1 MFLVVY
7 TREYKNTPG
16 DLSENEKCYRQKVLR
31 SPSYERSAKYFY
43 RACTKCRLQAR
54 HKMQICVE
62 NERTLRHR
70 STLFLIPSEK
80 REIFRSLQ
88 NNSRRFLPKLIWQS
102 IKILHVVNLT
112 NEYFLL
118 LIAIAVLSTSPGLRK
133 EKKIGQD
140 NNCELERVY

>member
-1 MFLVVY
+1 MY

-54 HKMQICVE
+54 HKMQICVQ

-70 STLFLIPSEK
+70 STLFLIPSDK

-133 EKKIGQD
+133 KKKNWPG
-140 NNCELERVY
+140 